1 MMIEKL
7 RIINNDLKKKTN
19 DKKYFLIEKI
29 LKDDK
34 AFFKMDIETSFSI
47 LRDLEIKEENI
58 KKVYEELI
66 DAKNYSE

>member
-1 MMIEKL
+1 MIEKL